1 MEIDAGNNVETFK
14 MGNGAEEAI
23 EVNDFQNVSI
33 CHTFRAFHQA
43 SPGDFSLRVDDLSY
57 TSNWELFFMAGRAP
71 LTRMRHASCSEQGP
85 LLVPYIFTIKTSTP

>member
-1 MEIDAGNNVETFK
+1 MSINGKLQDGSMEIDAGNNVETFK

-43 SPGDFSLRVDDLSY
+43 SPGDCHSGRMISHTHPTGNCSLWQAEHR
-57 TSNWELFFMAGRAP
+57 
-71 LTRMRHASCSEQGP
+71 
-85 LLVPYIFTIKTSTP
+85 